1 MPLGPVI
8 GPLVLCGVCF
18 RKSTLSYLTEIGVKD
33 SKKLSPT
40 KRSRLSDLISNNCHS
55 FKIIL
60 VFPKEID
67 QRVETKTTMNKL
79 EEIKMAEIINNLK
92 PQIVFIDAVDVDEER
107 FSKSISHLLNY
118 QPKKIISKHRA
129 DDLYPIV
136 SAASILA
143 KNKRD
148 LIIEELKDKY
158 GDFGSGYTSDKK
170 TTKFLRKWIREHKSA
185 PTIARKSWETTKKII
200 NEEVTNKKISDYF

>member
-1 MPLGPVI
+1 M
-8 GPLVLCGVCF
+8 
-18 RKSTLSYLTEIGVKD
+18 
-33 SKKLSPT
+33 
-40 KRSRLSDLISNNCHS
+40 SDLIVDNCHS

-79 EEIKMAEIINNLK
+79 EEFKMAELINYLK
-92 PQIVFIDAVDVDEER
+92 PQIIYIDAVDVEEDR
-107 FSKSISHLLNY
+107 FSKSISNLLNY
-118 QPKKIISKHRA
+118 QPKQIISKHRA

-148 LIIEELKDKY
+148 LIIEDLKDKF
-158 GDFGSGYTSDKK
+158 GDFGSGYTSDKR
-170 TTKFLRKWIREHKSA
+170 TTDFLRKWIREHKSA
-185 PTIARKSWETTKKII
+185 PSIARKSWETTKKMI
-200 NEEVTNKKISDYF
+200 NEEVTNRKISDYL